1 MEDNAVYLCNVSN
14 LQSIFIFMRLCA
26 CIEMHACSPLVIQC
40 VRLSV
45 TPRAVA
51 RQAPLSMNFLRQEY
65 WSGLPCPPA
74 GNLPNPGIE
83 PVSPASPAL
92 AGRFF
97 TMCLLG
103 NPIHEVTSSKQLFH
117 ALGRYLNSLFREKKL
132 RCTAK
137 CLGINLRGN
146 FPLVLKEKIQRCKY
160 KNFNSEKLK

>member
-1 MEDNAVYLCNVSN
+1 
-14 LQSIFIFMRLCA
+14 MRLCA

-40 VRLSV
+40 VRLAV

-83 PVSPASPAL
+83 PLSPASLAL

-117 ALGRYLNSLFREKKL
+117 ALGRYLNSLFREKKVKMYCKMC
-132 RCTAK
+132 RHK
-137 CLGINLRGN
+137 SQMK
-146 FPLVLKEKIQRCKY
+146 FPTCAQGENTKM
-160 KNFNSEKLK
+160 